1 MVDVSARS
9 YSDTEFYADK
19 IRHLYKSKLL
29 KDLDNNDL
37 ESALMTFA
45 KIGYYYFK
53 ALSEHCIYNMLLEAY
68 SEPELAMY
76 RFMKGEHQ

>member
-1 MVDVSARS
+1 MVDVSAMT

-19 IRHLYKSKLL
+19 IRHLYKSQLL

-53 ALSEHCIYNMLLEAY
+53 ALSENCDHDTMLEAY

-76 RFMKGEHQ
+76 RFMTGEHQ